1 MFVMVA
7 VSSSVT
13 AACSVELSASPF
25 ELSDTCCEPFATS
38 SATRCMLLT
47 VVDILFS
54 NSTKESLIPLK
65 SPCHSTCGSTAKFPF
80 ENSSMEFEISST

>member
-25 ELSDTCCEPFATS
+25 ELSDTCCEPSATS

-47 VVDILFS
+47 VVDYSFQI
-54 NSTKESLIPLK
+54 NKESLIPLK
-65 SPCHSTCGSTAKFPF
+65 SPCHSTCGSAAKFPF